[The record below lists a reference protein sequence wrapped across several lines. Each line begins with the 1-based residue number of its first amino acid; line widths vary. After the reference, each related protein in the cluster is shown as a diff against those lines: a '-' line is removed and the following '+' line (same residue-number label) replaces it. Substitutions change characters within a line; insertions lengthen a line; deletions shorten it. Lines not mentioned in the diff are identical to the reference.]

1 MRSTILVRTRDLL
14 RLCISLWRSLVLK
27 TCLPLDP
34 VISLSLVFRSWF
46 TAVGFALWVNGFL
59 FRGRSAFFCFHKN
72 KLFVFVQTG
81 KMSCFHLMC
90 KNIHLDVS
98 EKLCKL
104 IHVFLMLSR

>member
-81 KMSCFHLMC
+81 KCL
-90 KNIHLDVS
+90 
-98 EKLCKL
+98 
-104 IHVFLMLSR
+104 VFT

>member
-34 VISLSLVFRSWF
+34 VVFPVLGFLSWF

-59 FRGRSAFFCFHKN
+59 FRGRSAFFCFHKKQTVCICTN
-72 KLFVFVQTG
+72 RKDVLF
-81 KMSCFHLMC
+81 S
-90 KNIHLDVS
+90 LDV
-98 EKLCKL
+98 
-104 IHVFLMLSR
+104 